1 MTMDWLW
8 IFKDF
13 LANFVDPDKLSL
25 FVAGHEHTIYL
36 VLFAIV
42 FCETGLVVTPI
53 LPGDSMLF
61 TAGAVV
67 GIGSLN
73 PLWLFIVLSVA
84 AILGDTVNYWIGA
97 LIGPR
102 AFSGNIRFL
111 KKKHLDRTHAFY
123 EKYGGKTIILARFV
137 PIVRTF
143 APFVAGVGIMNY
155 TKFIVYNVVGGVAWV
170 ALCVGSGYVFGN
182 NDFVKEHFSLIILAI
197 VLISVMPMVVEYLR
211 FGGNPLNELSRHA
224 DVEHVQTADV
234 RRGLGR
240 GETGL
245 GGDERAGLGGANRV
259 PGGPAGV
266 AVQPAGQI
274 DRQLRHGGRVEL
286 VDDGIQRRAGFAPG
300 AGAQQ
305 AVDDPRGALQQFRQ
319 PRRIVRRCRKLRSA
333 RRSLRGCGSW
343 PRRRRSVPSGS
354 AQSSTRTGWPRRSR
368 CRATTKPS
376 PALFPLPQQMTTGP
390 GDAQPAE
397 HVGHAPPG
405 VLHQHQPAEAELL
418 DGQLID
424 QPRLLA
430 GEGWELHD

>member
-1 MTMDWLW
+1 MREIRQSGSEGGGPQPNAASLPLFVECPFGTQRGVQMTECTGRGDLFLQLHKDHRMDWLW
-8 IFKDF
+8 TIQDY

-36 VLFAIV
+36 ILFAIV

-155 TKFIVYNVVGGVAWV
+155 AKFIVYNVVGGVAWV

-211 FGGNPLNELSRHA
+211 SR
-224 DVEHVQTADV
+224 
-234 RRGLGR
+234 R
-240 GETGL
+240 
-245 GGDERAGLGGANRV
+245 
-259 PGGPAGV
+259 
-266 AVQPAGQI
+266 QPAQ
-274 DRQLRHGGRVEL
+274 
-286 VDDGIQRRAGFAPG
+286 
-300 AGAQQ
+300 
-305 AVDDPRGALQQFRQ
+305 
-319 PRRIVRRCRKLRSA
+319 
-333 RRSLRGCGSW
+333 
-343 PRRRRSVPSGS
+343 
-354 AQSSTRTGWPRRSR
+354 
-368 CRATTKPS
+368 
-376 PALFPLPQQMTTGP
+376 
-390 GDAQPAE
+390 
-397 HVGHAPPG
+397 
-405 VLHQHQPAEAELL
+405 
-418 DGQLID
+418 
-424 QPRLLA
+424 
-430 GEGWELHD
+430 